1 MSSASIHTATRAP
14 TDQVENIK
22 DTIESLVIAFILAF
36 VFRGFLVEAFVIP
49 TGSMAPTLFGMHGTE
64 ICRDCGW
71 EFAYG
76 LPDRHP
82 EREKIKCPNCDWE
95 AASHELLPYHVS
107 KSRCVKRKQWFQP
120 NLKPKSPEVAERIS
134 HLSFKPKSGDRILV
148 FKWPFDLGGPLLKAQ
163 RWDVVV
169 FKNPLNGED
178 NYIKRLVGVP
188 NEVLEIIDG
197 DVYTC
202 RVDDL
207 DSKTKDLL
215 DQLIEVKYQV
225 FQSERGGSPR
235 QLRRVQEQLASAL
248 NTKYRIQRKTSIAQ
262 EALWRVVFHQ
272 DYLPRQ
278 AQRKRPP
285 PRWQATDPPAE
296 VSRWNTSQPRIQ
308 FDGLD
313 EERQTIEFMGKPIE
327 DFYAYNYGSRRSE
340 PSDRVGDL
348 RMKLVLD
355 YAAGAGVLGLRLSKH
370 DDIFVA
376 EFDPNGE
383 VVLKSA
389 GKREG
394 HSQPIRKIAH
404 MSPWKVGEPIE
415 IEFGIVDY
423 RVYLRINGAAE
434 PLIET
439 TDEDYAPN
447 IKKLRGRN
455 QPHNHPRAR
464 IYADDLD
471 LALAHL
477 VLERDVYYKKSAPS
491 SNNGHL
497 PWGTAGSPIYL
508 RDGEHFML
516 GDNSP
521 ASQDSRLWT
530 KPGDYL
536 VERGRD
542 YQIGTVP
549 ADQLIGKAFFVY
561 WPSGHRLRWLPVLK
575 RFGVI
580 PSVGKM
586 RWIR

>member
-64 ICRDCGW
+64 LCSECGW
-71 EFAYG
+71 EYAYG

-95 AASHELLPYHVS
+95 TASHELLPYHVS
-107 KSRCVKRKQWFQP
+107 KSRCAKRKRWFQP
-120 NLKPKSPEVAERIS
+120 NLKPKSPEVAELIS
-134 HLSFKPKSGDRILV
+134 HLSFQPKSGDRILV
-148 FKWPFDLGGPLLKAQ
+148 FKWPFDVGGPLLEAQ

-207 DSKTKDLL
+207 DSKTKNLL
-215 DQLIEVKYQV
+215 DQLIEAKYRV
-225 FQSERGGSPR
+225 FQSDRGGSPG
-235 QLRRVQEQLASAL
+235 QLRHLQGQLASAL
-248 NTKYRIQRKTSIAQ
+248 NSKYRIQRKTSIAQ
-262 EALWRVVFHQ
+262 EALWRGVFHQ

-285 PRWQATDPPAE
+285 PRWQAADPPAE

-327 DFYAYNYGSRRSE
+327 DFYAYNYGSRMSQ
-340 PSDRVGDL
+340 PSDPVGDL

-394 HSQPIRKIAH
+394 QSQPIRKIAH
-404 MSPWKVGEPIE
+404 MFPWKAGEPIE

-423 RVYLRINGAAE
+423 RVYVKINGATE

-447 IKKLRGRN
+447 IEKLRGRS
-455 QPHNHPRAR
+455 QRHNHPRAR

-471 LALAHL
+471 LTLAHL
-477 VLERDVYYKKSAPS
+477 VLDRDVHYKKRAPCS
-491 SNNGHL
+491 HNGHL

-521 ASQDSRLWT
+521 ASQDSRLWI

-536 VERGRD
+536 VKRGRD

-580 PSVGKM
+580 PRVGKM